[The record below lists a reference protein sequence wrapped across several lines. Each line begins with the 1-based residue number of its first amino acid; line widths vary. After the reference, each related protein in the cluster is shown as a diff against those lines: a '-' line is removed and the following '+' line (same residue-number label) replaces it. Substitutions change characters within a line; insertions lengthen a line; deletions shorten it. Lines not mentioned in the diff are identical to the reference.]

1 MKPSENS
8 RLICEAIKDQYLS
21 LAALD
26 TILHD
31 DKGYD
36 DCVETLNQVL
46 DDRFLIEVPDDRPK
60 LNGQAL
66 KGTNGKAVTAPRQN
80 TYLHYLKE
88 LRRWPR
94 MTREEEYLFAKRM
107 EFFRRRLIK
116 VLDSMELPP
125 EIVEYFLRSGAE
137 GCCGKKDCA
146 SKGPAC
152 EAVSQCPRGKVDL
165 VQANCR
171 AYNKCRSIFVQRNLY
186 LVSNLARHYKTYGIP
201 MMDLVQEGNAALIRA
216 VEKFDWRK
224 QVRFQT
230 YAEFWIRQAVERTI
244 NNNKQI
250 VNVPIYIQQKMRRL
264 KREGKLSVDDARLSA
279 KDISEAF
286 ELSNEVAGRILETV
300 KSHFSL
306 DMFVPG
312 EDDMK
317 LSDLVAWEGEE
328 VTSAEEAET
337 LRRHLYQAL
346 DTLTEKER
354 TVIKHRF
361 GMDGARVMTMSELG
375 QMLNVSRERVR
386 QVQLRSLQKLQK
398 PKFRKT
404 LSAFL

>member
-1 MKPSENS
+1 MTPSNAD
-8 RLICEAIKDQYLS
+8 RLIQEAVEGNHLS

-26 TILHD
+26 AVLED
-31 DKGYD
+31 DAKFDDYVEKLNGYLED
-36 DCVETLNQVL
+36 GFV
-46 DDRFLIEVPDDRPK
+46 IEAPDDRPK
-60 LNGQAL
+60 LDAEAL
-66 KGTNGKAVTAPRQN
+66 KNGNGKAVATPRQN
-80 TYLHYLKE
+80 AYLQYLKE

-107 EFFRRRLIK
+107 EFFRRRLVA
-116 VLDSMELPP
+116 VLDALKLPP
-125 EIVEYFLRSGAE
+125 DIVQYFLRSGAE
-137 GCCGKKDCA
+137 GCCGRKDCA
-146 SKGPAC
+146 SHGPAC
-152 EAVSQCPRGKVDL
+152 EAMVRCPRGKVGQ

-300 KSHFSL
+300 KNHFSL

-317 LSDLVAWEGEE
+317 LADLVAWEGEE
-328 VTSAEEAET
+328 VTSEEEVEA
-337 LRRHLYQAL
+337 LKQNLYQAL

-361 GMDGARVMTMSELG
+361 GMDGAKVMTMSELG